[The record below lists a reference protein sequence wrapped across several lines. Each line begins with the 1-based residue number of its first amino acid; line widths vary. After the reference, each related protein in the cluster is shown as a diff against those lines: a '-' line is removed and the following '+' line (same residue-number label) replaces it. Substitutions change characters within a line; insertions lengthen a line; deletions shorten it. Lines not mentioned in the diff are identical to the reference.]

1 MFPGP
6 KTAYGAIAD
15 SYVDFTVRNYG
26 TATVVFDGYQ
36 EIPSIKDNTHDRRQ
50 QRHHPLVSVSPDTV
64 FSGKKDE
71 FLSRGSNKQALINII
86 SGKLRDNGCNVINC
100 EGDTDCKIVHAV
112 IAASE
117 YGSTTLIGEDTDLL
131 VL

>member
-36 EIPSIKDNTHDRRQ
+36 EIPSTKDNTHDRRQ

-86 SGKLRDNGCNVINC
+86 SGRLLDCNVINC
-100 EGDTDCKIVHAV
+100 EGGSDCEIVHPA
-112 IAASE
+112 IAASQ